1 MAPNVQSLPAVVH
14 SLLLGL
20 FRQQFPSGLEDP
32 AVLDDEDGVE
42 HGEEGGEHPEGKVV
56 DEAQVVPDDAAERQA
71 GQEPHRPQRVH
82 DADPLRAVLLR
93 GGVGNVCIA
102 ASKLIVICYYNLQM
116 MQFT

>member
-1 MAPNVQSLPAVVH
+1 MVVDGF
-14 SLLLGL
+14 LLGL

-71 GQEPHRPQRVH
+71 GQEPHGPQRVH

-93 GGVGNVCIA
+93 GGVGNVCITA
-102 ASKLIVICYYNLQM
+102 LKLIVILLLYTLV
-116 MQFT
+116 FLPF